1 MILFLKA
8 YAVFLSVA
16 FTTNSMLYRLLLSCL
31 LIFCLKTNAQLV
43 WNTQSRHAGESMP
56 CGGGDIGLNVWVEKG
71 DLLFYLSRSGTFD
84 ENNAMLK
91 LGRVRV
97 RIEGRPFDKGDF
109 RQELHLEDGS
119 VIVSGGGVRIVL
131 WVDVFHPVV
140 HVSMESK
147 TAVRMSAVYESWR
160 YEDHVITD
168 AVECRAN
175 SYKELQAFPITTY
188 KDTVSFVG
196 NRVQFYHRNRDDKE
210 DIFDYTVRMEGMSA
224 VKDQLYNPIRHNT
237 FGGIMQGKGM
247 IAGGNTDGQ
256 YADTKYRGWELRTS
270 KQVKSQEITIGLHVA
285 QTNTSKDWEEGL
297 WALIKESKPVSKST
311 SKSLSNPVS
320 IKISIEPSLGRRR
333 SIKWW
338 KQFWNRSYIHI
349 DSKDA
354 AVRTIDRNYELF
366 RYQLACN
373 AFGEWPT
380 KFNGGLFTFDPCYVD
395 SSKHFSP
402 DFRAWGGGTM
412 TAQNQRLV
420 YFPMLKN
427 GDGEMLKAQ
436 FDFYMRMLHNA
447 SLRSRVYWNHV
458 GACFTEQIENFGLPN
473 VTEYHPKR
481 PAGTDPGV
489 EYNKWLEYEW
499 ETVFEF
505 CLMMLDEQRYDGV
518 NLQKYLPF
526 IDSCLSFYDAH
537 YHKFDAQGHYIFY
550 PTSAAETYKLTY
562 NSTTVIAAMQTILQR
577 LIVVAPDPKWD
588 TMLAHLPPIP
598 FGEYEGHTTIL
609 PAEKWERIQNRET
622 PQLYPVFPWGI
633 YGIGKPGLDT
643 AINTYKYDPQAVAQ
657 WDYAGWKQYSIFA
670 ARLGMTADAA
680 KLSVLKFKDGPH
692 RFPTFWGPGFD
703 WTPDH
708 NWGGSAM
715 IGVQEMLLQT
725 DDRKIYLLPAWPG
738 EWDVSFKLHAP
749 YQTTVEAVVK
759 GGKVV
764 SLKVTPK
771 EREKDVIYPGRGYD

>member
-1 MILFLKA
+1 MWT
-8 YAVFLSVA
+8 S
-16 FTTNSMLYRLLLSCL
+16 
-31 LIFCLKTNAQLV
+31 
-43 WNTQSRHAGESMP
+43 QSLHAGESMP

-91 LGRVRV
+91 MGRVRV
-97 RIEGRPFDKGDF
+97 HVDGQPFDKGDF
-109 RQELHLEDGS
+109 RQELHLQDGS
-119 VIVSGGGVRIVL
+119 VIVSGGGVKMVL

-140 HVSMESK
+140 HVNMTSK
-147 TAVRMSAVYESWR
+147 TALRMSATYESWR

-175 SYKELQAFPITTY
+175 SYKVLQAFPITTY
-188 KDTVSFVG
+188 KDSISFVG
-196 NRVQFYHRNRDDKE
+196 NRVQFYHRNRDDQE
-210 DIFDYTVRMEGMSA
+210 DIFDYTVRMEGMSS

-237 FGGIMQGKGM
+237 FGGSMQGNGM
-247 IAGGNTDGQ
+247 IAGGHTHGQ
-256 YADTKYRGWELRTS
+256 YADTKYRGWELRTARP
-270 KQVKSQEITIGLHVA
+270 VKSQEITVGLHVA
-285 QTNTSKDWEEGL
+285 QTPTIAAWEKEL
-297 WALIKESKPVSKST
+297 RALTKEPVYT
-311 SKSLSNPVS
+311 PEPVS
-320 IKISIEPSLGRRR
+320 ITISNAPALEQRS

-338 KQFWNRSYIHI
+338 QQFWQRSYVHC
-349 DSKDA
+349 DSLGA
-354 AVRTIDRNYELF
+354 NYELF
-366 RYQLACN
+366 RYLLACN
-373 AFGEWPT
+373 AFGKWPT

-395 SSKHFSP
+395 STKHFSP

-436 FDFYMRMLHNA
+436 FDFYLRMLHNA
-447 SLRSRVYWNHV
+447 SLRSRVYWNHG

-505 CLMMLDEQRYDGV
+505 CLMMLDQQQYEGLGIRP
-518 NLQKYLPF
+518 YLPF

-537 YHKFDAQGHYIFY
+537 YHNFDAQGHYIFY

-562 NSTTVIAAMQTILQR
+562 NSTTVIAAMQTILKR
-577 LIVVAPDPKWD
+577 LQVVAAHPKWD
-588 TMLAHLPPIP
+588 TMLAHLPPVP
-598 FGEYEGHTTIL
+598 LGEYEGHTIIL
-609 PAEKWERIQNRET
+609 PAEKWDRIQNRET

-633 YGIGKPGLDT
+633 YGIGKPGLDI
-643 AINTYKYDPQAVAQ
+643 AINTYRYDPQAKAQ

-670 ARLGMTADAA
+670 ARLGLTADAA
-680 KLSVLKFKDGPH
+680 SLSALKLKAGLH
-692 RFPTFWGPGFD
+692 RFPAFWGPGFD

-725 DDRKIYLLPAWPG
+725 DDRKIYLLPAWPK

-759 GGKVV
+759 GGKVL
-764 SLKVTPK
+764 SLKVRPAA
-771 EREKDVIYPGRGYD
+771 RAKDVIYPNWGGI

>member
-1 MILFLKA
+1 M
-8 YAVFLSVA
+8 
-16 FTTNSMLYRLLLSCL
+16 
-31 LIFCLKTNAQLV
+31 KTNAQLV
-43 WNTQSRHAGESMP
+43 WTTQSRHAGESMP

-97 RIEGRPFDKGDF
+97 RVSGHPFDSKDF
-109 RQELHLEDGS
+109 RQELHLQDGS
-119 VIVSGGGVRIVL
+119 VIVSGGGVKIVL
-131 WVDVFHPVV
+131 WVDVFHPIV
-140 HVSMESK
+140 HVSMESRQP
-147 TAVRMSAVYESWR
+147 VQVSAAYESWR
-160 YEDHVITD
+160 YEDHLITD

-175 SYKELQAFPITTY
+175 SYKVLQAFPITTY
-188 KDTVSFVG
+188 KDSVSFGQDGV
-196 NRVQFYHRNRDDKE
+196 VFYHRNRDDKE
-210 DIFDYTVRMEGMSA
+210 DIFDYTVRMEGMAS

-237 FGGIMQGKGM
+237 FGGVMVGKGM
-247 IAGGNTDGQ
+247 VAGANALGQ
-256 YADTKYRGWELRTS
+256 YADTKYRAWEIKTVRP
-270 KQVKSQEITIGLHVA
+270 VRAQEITIGLHVA
-285 QTNTSKDWEEGL
+285 QTGTLEEWQRGLDALGGVEASKKKR
-297 WALIKESKPVSKST
+297 ALQ
-311 SKSLSNPVS
+311 
-320 IKISIEPSLGRRR
+320 GAQAQRQR
-333 SIKWW
+333 SREWW
-338 KQFWNRSYIHI
+338 QQFWNRSYIHI
-349 DSKDA
+349 NNKDT
-354 AVRTIDRNYELF
+354 AVRAISRNYELF

-427 GDGEMLKAQ
+427 GDGEMLKGQ
-436 FDFYMRMLHNA
+436 FDFYLRMLHNA
-447 SLRSRVYWNHV
+447 SLRSWVYWNHG

-473 VTEYHPKR
+473 VTEYQPKR

-505 CLMMLDEQRYDGV
+505 CLMMLEEQRYDGV
-518 NLQKYLPF
+518 SIQKYLPF
-526 IDSCLSFYDAH
+526 MDSCLSFYDAH
-537 YHKFDAQGHYIFY
+537 YHKFDVQGHYIFY
-550 PTSAAETYKLTY
+550 PTSAAETYKITY

-577 LIVVAPDPKWD
+577 LKSVAPAPKWD

-598 FGEYEGHTTIL
+598 LGEYEGHTTIL

-643 AINTYKYDPQAVAQ
+643 AINTYKYDPQSVTE
-657 WDYAGWKQYSIFA
+657 WDYIGWKQYSIFA
-670 ARLGMTADAA
+670 ARLGLTADAA
-680 KLSVLKFKDGPH
+680 KLSLLKFKDGPH

-725 DDRKIYLLPAWPG
+725 DDRKIYLLPAWPK

-759 GGKVV
+759 GGKVI
-764 SLKVTPK
+764 SLKVTPAA
-771 EREKDVIYPGRGYD
+771 REKDVIYPNRGGI

>member
-1 MILFLKA
+1 
-8 YAVFLSVA
+8 
-16 FTTNSMLYRLLLSCL
+16 MLYRFLLSCL

-43 WNTQSRHAGESMP
+43 WTTQSRHAGESMP

-97 RIEGRPFDKGDF
+97 RVSGHPFDSKDF
-109 RQELHLEDGS
+109 RQELHLQDGS
-119 VIVSGGGVRIVL
+119 VIVSGGGVKIVL
-131 WVDVFHPVV
+131 WVDVFHPIV
-140 HVSMESK
+140 HVSMESRQP
-147 TAVRMSAVYESWR
+147 VQVSAAYESWR
-160 YEDHVITD
+160 YEDHLITD

-175 SYKELQAFPITTY
+175 SYKVLQAFPITTY
-188 KDTVSFVG
+188 KDSVSFGQDGV
-196 NRVQFYHRNRDDKE
+196 VFYHRNRDDKE
-210 DIFDYTVRMEGMSA
+210 DIFDYTVRMEGMAS

-237 FGGIMQGKGM
+237 FGGVMVGKGM
-247 IAGGNTDGQ
+247 VAGANALGQ
-256 YADTKYRGWELRTS
+256 YADTKYRAWEIKTVRP
-270 KQVKSQEITIGLHVA
+270 VRAQEITIGLHVA
-285 QTNTSKDWEEGL
+285 QTGTLEEWQRGLDALGGVEASKKKR
-297 WALIKESKPVSKST
+297 ALQ
-311 SKSLSNPVS
+311 
-320 IKISIEPSLGRRR
+320 GAQAQRQR
-333 SIKWW
+333 SREWW
-338 KQFWNRSYIHI
+338 QQFWNRSYIHI
-349 DSKDA
+349 NNKDT
-354 AVRTIDRNYELF
+354 AVRAISRNYELF

-427 GDGEMLKAQ
+427 GDGEMLKGQ
-436 FDFYMRMLHNA
+436 FDFYLRMLHNA
-447 SLRSRVYWNHV
+447 SLRSWVYWNHG

-473 VTEYHPKR
+473 VTEYQPKR

-505 CLMMLDEQRYDGV
+505 CLMMLEEQRYDGV
-518 NLQKYLPF
+518 SIQKYLPF
-526 IDSCLSFYDAH
+526 MDSCLSFYDAH
-537 YHKFDAQGHYIFY
+537 YHKFDVQGHYIFY
-550 PTSAAETYKLTY
+550 PTSAAETYKITY

-577 LIVVAPDPKWD
+577 LKSVAPAPKWD

-598 FGEYEGHTTIL
+598 LGEYEGHTTIL

-643 AINTYKYDPQAVAQ
+643 AINTYKYDPQSVTE
-657 WDYAGWKQYSIFA
+657 WDYIGWKQYSIFA
-670 ARLGMTADAA
+670 ARLGLTADAA
-680 KLSVLKFKDGPH
+680 KLSLLKFKDGPH

-725 DDRKIYLLPAWPG
+725 DDRKIYLLPAWPK

-759 GGKVV
+759 GGKVI
-764 SLKVTPK
+764 SLKVTPAA
-771 EREKDVIYPGRGYD
+771 REKDVIYPNRGGI

>member
-1 MILFLKA
+1 MKGILFLEPDP
-8 YAVFLSVA
+8 VFLSVS
-16 FTTNSMLYRLLLSCL
+16 FTTNSMLYRFLLSCL
-31 LIFCLKTNAQLV
+31 LLSSFAADAQFV
-43 WNTQSRHAGESMP
+43 WNTQSLHSGESMP

-91 LGRVRV
+91 LGRIRV
-97 RIEGRPFDKGDF
+97 HVAGQPFDKGDF
-109 RQELHLEDGS
+109 QQELQLESGR
-119 VIVSGGGVRIVL
+119 VIVRGGGVNIVL

-140 HVSMESK
+140 HVSVKSQH
-147 TAVRMSAVYESWR
+147 AVNVHAVYESWR
-160 YEDHVITD
+160 YEDHLITD

-175 SYKELQAFPITTY
+175 SYKVLQAFPVITY
-188 KDTVSFVG
+188 KDSISFAHNSV
-196 NRVQFYHRNRDDKE
+196 VFYHRNKAGIE

-224 VKDQLYNPIRHNT
+224 VKDQLYNPIRNNT
-237 FGGIMQGKGM
+237 FGGMLQGKGM
-247 IAGGNTDGQ
+247 VAGSITNGQ
-256 YADTKYRGWELRTS
+256 YADTRYRAWELRTP
-270 KQVKSQEITIGLHVA
+270 KPVRSQEIRIGLQVA
-285 QTNTSKDWEEGL
+285 QANTIQAWQRGL
-297 WALIKESKPVSKST
+297 QALMRIPVAKER
-311 SKSLSNPVS
+311 SLA
-320 IKISIEPSLGRRR
+320 
-333 SIKWW
+333 WW
-338 KQFWNRSYIHI
+338 HQFWQRSYIHN
-349 DSKDA
+349 DS
-354 AVRTIDRNYELF
+354 IGRNYDLF

-427 GDGEMLKAQ
+427 GDGDMLKGQ
-436 FDFYMRMLHNA
+436 FDFYLRLLHNA
-447 SLRSRVYWNHV
+447 SLRSRVYWQHG

-481 PAGTDPGV
+481 PAGNDPGV

-505 CLMMLDEQRYDGV
+505 CLMMLDHQQYDGV
-518 NLQKYLPF
+518 RIERYLPF

-537 YHKFDAQGHYIFY
+537 YHKFDKQGHYIFY

-562 NSTTVIAAMQTILQR
+562 NSTTVIAAMQTILKR
-577 LIVVAPDPKWD
+577 LMAVAKQPKWD
-588 TMLAHLPPIP
+588 TMFAHLPPIP
-598 FGEYEGHTTIL
+598 IGEYEGHTTIL
-609 PAEKWERIQNRET
+609 PAEKWARIQNRET

-643 AINTYKYDPQAVAQ
+643 AINTYKYDPQSVAQ
-657 WDYAGWKQYSIFA
+657 WDYVGWKQYSIFA
-670 ARLGMTADAA
+670 ARLGLTVDAA
-680 KLSVLKFKDGPH
+680 KLSTLKFKDGPH
-692 RFPTFWGPGFD
+692 RFPAFWGPGFD

-715 IGVQEMLLQT
+715 IGVQEMLLQA
-725 DDRKIYLLPAWPG
+725 DDRKIYLLPAWPRD
-738 EWDVSFKLHAP
+738 WDVAFKLHAP

-759 GGKVV
+759 GGKVMAV
-764 SLKVTPK
+764 KVTPAA
-771 EREKDVIYPGRGYD
+771 RAKDVIYPNWGGI

>member
-1 MILFLKA
+1 MW
-8 YAVFLSVA
+8 
-16 FTTNSMLYRLLLSCL
+16 T
-31 LIFCLKTNAQLV
+31 
-43 WNTQSRHAGESMP
+43 TQSLHAGASMP

-97 RIEGRPFDKGDF
+97 RVEGQPFDKSDF
-109 RQELHLEDGS
+109 RQELHLQEGS
-119 VIVSGGGVRIVL
+119 VVVSGGGVKITL

-140 HVSMESK
+140 HVNMVSK
-147 TAVRMSAVYESWR
+147 KAVRMSAVYESWR

-175 SYKELQAFPITTY
+175 SYKVLQAFPIITY
-188 KDTVSFVG
+188 KDIISFAG

-224 VKDQLYNPIRHNT
+224 VKDQMYNPIRHNT
-237 FGGIMQGKGM
+237 FGGTMQGKGM
-247 IAGGNTDGQ
+247 IAGGNTSGQ
-256 YADTKYRGWELRTS
+256 YADTKYRGWELRS
-270 KQVKSQEITIGLHVA
+270 AKPEKSQEITIGLHVA
-285 QTNTSKDWEEGL
+285 QTNTIEEWERAVR
-297 WALIKESKPVSKST
+297 ALTKEPGYTSKPVT
-311 SKSLSNPVS
+311 IAISNDPARDQQ
-320 IKISIEPSLGRRR
+320 PSVT
-333 SIKWW
+333 WW
-338 KQFWNRSYIHI
+338 KQFWQRSYVHC
-349 DSKDA
+349 DSLGS
-354 AVRTIDRNYELF
+354 NYELF
-366 RYQLACN
+366 RYMLACN

-395 SSKHFSP
+395 STKHFSP

-420 YFPMLKN
+420 YFPLLKN

-436 FDFYMRMLHNA
+436 FDFYLRMLHNA
-447 SLRSRVYWNHV
+447 SLRSRVYWNHG

-473 VTEYHPKR
+473 ITEYHPKR

-505 CLMMLDEQRYDGV
+505 CLMMLDRQQYEGGSI
-518 NLQKYLPF
+518 QKYLPF

-537 YHKFDAQGHYIFY
+537 YHKFDALGHYIFY

-577 LIVVAPDPKWD
+577 LQKVSAHPKWD

-598 FGEYEGHTTIL
+598 LGEYEGHTTIL

-643 AINTYKYDPQAVAQ
+643 AINTWQYDPQAVAQ
-657 WDYAGWKQYSIFA
+657 RDYTGWKQYSIFA
-670 ARLGMTADAA
+670 ARLGLTADAA
-680 KLSVLKFKDGPH
+680 RLSVLKLKAGPH
-692 RFPTFWGPGFD
+692 RFPAFWGPGFD

-725 DDRKIYLLPAWPG
+725 DDRKIYLLPAWPKN
-738 EWDVSFKLHAP
+738 WDVSFRLHAP

-759 GGKVV
+759 GGKVISVKV
-764 SLKVTPK
+764 SPAARV
-771 EREKDVIYPGRGYD
+771 KDLVYPNWGGI